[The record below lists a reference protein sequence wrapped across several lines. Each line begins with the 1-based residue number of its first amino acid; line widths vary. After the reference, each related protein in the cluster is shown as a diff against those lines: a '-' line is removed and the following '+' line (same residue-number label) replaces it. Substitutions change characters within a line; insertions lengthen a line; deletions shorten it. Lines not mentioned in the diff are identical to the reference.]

1 MAATTRA
8 PHHDSKQRDPVVS
21 QSDASGSQPA
31 SAGQPEQPRRA
42 RRLGSRDAIREAAA
56 AHFLEQGYQGTT
68 MDEIAAAAH
77 ISKQTIY
84 THFAD
89 KETLFADLVLGNV
102 DRVDGFVSGLVG
114 AVHDAADVHE
124 GLRTIARQYLR
135 IVARPDVL
143 RLRRLIIGEAGRFPE
158 LARRYYQQV
167 PERVYTA
174 FAALMK
180 ELADDGRLQLTD
192 PVLAANH
199 FAWLII
205 GTSMDRAMFQGP
217 DEALTDAQVDGLT
230 DAAIRVFMAAYG
242 TADR

>member
-1 MAATTRA
+1 
-8 PHHDSKQRDPVVS
+8 
-21 QSDASGSQPA
+21 
-31 SAGQPEQPRRA
+31 
-42 RRLGSRDAIREAAA
+42 
-56 AHFLEQGYQGTT
+56 
-68 MDEIAAAAH
+68 
-77 ISKQTIY
+77 
-84 THFAD
+84 
-89 KETLFADLVLGNV
+89 VLGNV
-102 DRVDGFVSGLVG
+102 DRVDSFVSGLVG

-135 IVARPDVL
+135 IVAQPDVL